1 MRKLKLFLSMLML
14 IAFSVGNVW
23 ATEELKATIDFS
35 SNDFSIPTSK
45 TVDENTYTHDGIS
58 MTLTGTSGNGYA
70 YYSKDKY
77 LLNGKQ
83 GATITFS
90 AFEWKTTKIV
100 VTGRSG
106 ASGSTKMNIFVGE
119 NAVSTETTGCTGT
132 NTYNIAST
140 SQAAGTIY
148 TLKVTSAH
156 NAQFTKFEIY
166 GEDAG
171 TPAKTLTSIAVS
183 GTPTKTSYESGE
195 NFDPAGLV
203 VTGTYSDAS
212 SSPITSGITWSYNPS
227 QTLVKD
233 QTSIG
238 VIATVSEIA
247 SAEYNVTGLTVTEA
261 SPKITITQNEVADFA
276 ASYAEYTWT
285 AGGVSGKL
293 YAYKNAGMQF
303 NPSKTGYYVY
313 NTDPIPGRITKI
325 TMTKASGTDRSW
337 TPYVSTT
344 AMTSASG
351 TALDAQTV
359 TTSGASWDVTGSN
372 SYFYL
377 TVSGG
382 ATVIGSIV
390 IEYTEDA
397 PPAID
402 APSISG
408 DVNFVGSTTVTISH
422 DDADHIYY
430 TTNGV
435 DPTTSSTEYTAPF
448 VVNAD
453 GTTTVKAIA
462 VKGSDVSEVA
472 SKGFTKVT
480 ALESLAALLDAT
492 TSTETAFNV
501 VIDNWVVT
509 CVNGTRAWIA
519 DAANEKGI
527 LLYKSGH
534 NFVAGNKLNGVVLGT
549 KTKLYQGY
557 PELTSLV
564 STDVTVTTAETVT
577 PRATTIAAL
586 TSGYPNEQGTVVK
599 LENLTYT
606 ASSTSF
612 SDGENTLALNTQLYN
627 PSMVDGAIYTVIG
640 VVRYD
645 NNAAISIM
653 PRSVDDVEQTGEAS
667 LPEVTGLAALKAE
680 ATGSSYLL
688 NLTDA
693 VVTLVDGN
701 NAFIEDATAGAL
713 IYFSGHGYATGDK
726 LNGQY
731 EVTTATYQG
740 KFEITAMEAQ
750 TGATKVADAEI
761 PVTTLTIAELDA
773 NFAANESKRIKIVGV
788 DVTDAIGNNDRNG
801 QISDGT
807 NTFALYAGK
816 NGIAAAENAN
826 IDVIGY
832 PTFYNDARQFN
843 VWAQVDITVNEK
855 VPVRFLAPV
864 DWENVYAYTF
874 TYDEVNKTTTEYD
887 GAWPGK
893 QLTKD
898 GDWYAVNVPV
908 DAKVIFHNNLG
919 GDANQTV
926 DIVVDESKCYIWK
939 GLAESG
945 KMDVLAVEGCE
956 MKYYIA
962 GSEALTGQNWQHIA
976 LNEGNTITFNNIAA
990 GDHQFKIT
998 NGTWDW
1004 NIGRTYASA
1013 TGVTLW
1019 AEGDNVG
1026 FTIAEGKVMNITITY
1041 NPATEQITVDAEEV
1055 VAQAWSTVKFKA
1067 AGSDFAIKENVPQ
1080 GQAYTIDLAETPW
1093 RPGYNFAGWSAS
1105 EIASASEFTT
1115 PLTTIT
1121 PDADEVTLYAVFS
1134 KEITPGSANYVK
1146 VTATEDIT
1154 DGQYLI
1160 VYEDEN
1166 VAFNGGLETLD
1177 ASGNTIGVEIEED
1190 KIASN
1195 TTTDAAAFTID
1206 VTNGTVKSASNFY
1219 IGVTSYGNGL
1229 KQNASADTYSAHSFS
1244 INGDGNAIISLNDNW
1259 TDNMILNYNSN
1270 ANDKRFRYYKGG
1282 NQKAIQLY
1290 KKVATP
1296 GTYSYTTDPATIYH
1310 IAGTPALTGEG
1321 TAEAWAHKALGE
1333 GNTIT
1338 FDNVGAGEYKFK
1350 ITDGTW
1356 DWSKGDAAV
1365 DKTNS
1370 SGVTF
1375 SETDGDGNVV
1385 FSVASETSVTITY
1398 DAAND
1403 KILVVAPIVR
1413 NYHIAGSE
1421 ALTGQN
1427 WQHIALNE
1435 GNTITFNNVAAGD
1448 YEFKITDGTWEWYV
1462 SYAAENVDSE
1472 NSNVTISESESNSN
1486 FKFTLD
1492 AKSNVTIAY
1501 NEETGKVTVNA
1512 EAIPEPKNVVIL
1524 AEYNSKFYA
1533 MTNSLSNGALAAVEV
1548 EKDNDKIVVFAEA
1561 DKDAIQWTATTDG
1574 NNTTTL
1580 KDANDKYIKGSSGA
1594 SLSLDE
1600 AAYNWNWDSEKSCYI
1615 SSEYTNRGLFFNNS
1629 GVFKGYATSNLTND
1643 AYAATEVIEIA
1654 AENIILSTKVD
1665 PELAFDP
1672 EEVTLTVGD
1681 EFVAPVLGYVEG
1693 FDGLDDVTL
1702 ESSNTSLAVVN
1713 EGVVSLVADAIGTAT
1728 ITATFAGNNNY
1739 LAGSASYTITVN
1751 EAGDDLSGSWV
1762 LATAVPAVGQKVII
1776 AATYQNETKAM
1787 GIQNS
1792 NNRAAV
1798 ASTLEDDVLTPGAGT
1813 KVFTL
1818 VDAGDGKFA
1827 IQASNGNYLSAAG
1840 TGTSN
1845 YLKEA
1850 ENFDEDNAKW
1860 TITIENG
1867 EANIVASSNNRN
1879 VLRYNSGNTIFSCY
1893 QSGAQ
1898 RAINIYVQDTYTRAL
1913 EPNSYYTVCLP
1924 KKMMEVRGASFWTL
1938 SSRNE
1943 AGSMAYLE
1951 EVDPTTAEAGTPFII
1966 QATDTKLEVVYTGT
1980 ATTTAG
1986 TNGALRGTLSDMD
1999 YDDLSAEGNVYLL
2012 IQNAIRP
2019 LASGN
2024 YLNANRAYINYDDLN
2039 PVAEAPQPAPGRR
2052 VRAVPMQQN
2061 TATGMENVQGDNVQC
2076 TKVLINGQLFIL
2088 RGEKMYDVKGQM
2100 VK

>member
-1 MRKLKLFLSMLML
+1 MRKLKLFLSLLML
-14 IAFSVGNVW
+14 FAFSLGNVW
-23 ATEELKATIDFS
+23 AVDYDLVYTLDGS
-35 SNDFSIPTSK
+35 VTS
-45 TVDENTYTHDGIS
+45 T
-58 MTLTGTSGNGYA
+58 
-70 YYSKDKY
+70 
-77 LLNGKQ
+77 
-83 GATITFS
+83 
-90 AFEWKTTKIV
+90 
-100 VTGRSG
+100 
-106 ASGSTKMNIFVGE
+106 ASGS
-119 NAVSTETTGCTGT
+119 
-132 NTYNIAST
+132 
-140 SQAAGTIY
+140 
-148 TLKVTSAH
+148 SAYATAIDIVD
-156 NAQFTKFEIY
+156 N
-166 GEDAG
+166 
-171 TPAKTLTSIAVS
+171 
-183 GTPTKTSYESGE
+183 
-195 NFDPAGLV
+195 
-203 VTGTYSDAS
+203 
-212 SSPITSGITWSYNPS
+212 GITWNVMGNTTLNPWG
-227 QTLVKD
+227 
-233 QTSIG
+233 IG
-238 VIATVSEIA
+238 GKNLSSTGRELFSKGA
-247 SAEYNVTGLTVTEA
+247 VTGNIAKIEIEHGAASSVTVNSMKVEVATDAAFSDIVSTCNPTFAANSTVTVNHPAGDDAWEDCYYRITYYLTIGNSNKKVEFKSAKFYKEKSA
-261 SPKITITQNEVADFA
+261 SDPVLESITITGDLDNKSYEEGQSIDFA
-276 ASYAEYTWT
+276 GLT
-285 AGGVSGKL
+285 A
-293 YAYKNAGMQF
+293 
-303 NPSKTGYYVY
+303 TGHY
-313 NTDPIPGRITKI
+313 N
-325 TMTKASGTDRSW
+325 
-337 TPYVSTT
+337 
-344 AMTSASG
+344 
-351 TALDAQTV
+351 
-359 TTSGASWDVTGSN
+359 N
-372 SYFYL
+372 
-377 TVSGG
+377 
-382 ATVIGSIV
+382 
-390 IEYTEDA
+390 
-397 PPAID
+397 
-402 APSISG
+402 
-408 DVNFVGSTTVTISH
+408 
-422 DDADHIYY
+422 
-430 TTNGV
+430 
-435 DPTTSSTEYTAPF
+435 SST
-448 VVNAD
+448 AD
-453 GTTTVKAIA
+453 
-462 VKGSDVSEVA
+462 
-472 SKGFTKVT
+472 
-480 ALESLAALLDAT
+480 
-492 TSTETAFNV
+492 
-501 VIDNWVVT
+501 
-509 CVNGTRAWIA
+509 
-519 DAANEKGI
+519 
-527 LLYKSGH
+527 
-534 NFVAGNKLNGVVLGT
+534 
-549 KTKLYQGY
+549 
-557 PELTSLV
+557 
-564 STDVTVTTAETVT
+564 
-577 PRATTIAAL
+577 
-586 TSGYPNEQGTVVK
+586 
-599 LENLTYT
+599 
-606 ASSTSF
+606 
-612 SDGENTLALNTQLYN
+612 
-627 PSMVDGAIYTVIG
+627 
-640 VVRYD
+640 
-645 NNAAISIM
+645 
-653 PRSVDDVEQTGEAS
+653 
-667 LPEVTGLAALKAE
+667 
-680 ATGSSYLL
+680 
-688 NLTDA
+688 LTDA
-693 VVTLVDGN
+693 VEWSFSPALTAGLTSVTATATFNEISGNKVINGLTVAEHAVTPGAYDIPTNNDLWGTSYSGTASGITTLSGSKNDVSITINKNTGSNMYVTSSQTRIYSGYTMIFSVPNGYAITALQFTADGSNWAGEHTADVGTMTDNKNWSGEANSVTISVMGTCRMKAVKVTYAVAAPSKAEAGLEYAEADQKKLTKLGDTFTAPTLVNPNNLTVAYASNNTDVAEVASNGAVTIKAAGVAVITASFAGN
-701 NAFIEDATAGAL
+701 DDYKAGSASYTIGVTAHAGTEADPYNAADVKTAIDVMGTVANAYASGIVSSIYSKSL
-713 IYFSGHGYATGDK
+713 PTEGYISFYFSADGATSGQQIEAYK
-726 LNGQY
+726 CYGLNS
-731 EVTTATYQG
+731 AP
-740 KFEITAMEAQ
+740 FEALSDVE
-750 TGATKVADAEI
+750 TGATVV
-761 PVTTLTIAELDA
+761 VTGNLKKYNSTYEFDA
-773 NFAANESKRIKIVGV
+773 NCYLVSYEASETPKTDISNTLEAPYTVAQADELIDDVNSDLSKTVFVKGVVTGFATNK
-788 DVTDAIGNNDRNG
+788 VTIRD
-801 QISDGT
+801 T
-807 NTFALYAGK
+807 K
-816 NGIAAAENAN
+816 NGEKYIELYKHTLAENISALQEDE
-826 IDVIGY
+826 IVIVKGTMQKY
-832 PTFYNDARQFN
+832 QGTTYQMNQGCQV
-843 VWAQVDITVNEK
+843 VWKKSVALVK
-855 VPVRFLAPV
+855 FLAPV

-874 TYDEVNKTTTEYD
+874 TWDEVNGTTEYD

-926 DIVVDESKCYIWK
+926 DIVADESKCYIWK

-945 KMDVLAVEGCE
+945 KMDVLAVDGCE

-976 LNEGNTITFNNIAA
+976 LNEGNTITFNNVAA

-1019 AEGDNVG
+1019 TEGDNVG
-1026 FTIAEGKVMNITITY
+1026 FTTDKVMNITITY
-1041 NPATEQITVDAEEV
+1041 NPATEQITVAAEEV

-1080 GQAYTIDLAETPW
+1080 GQAYTIDLAENPW

-1177 ASGNTIGVEIEED
+1177 AVSNTIGVEIEED

-1206 VTNGTVKSASNFY
+1206 VTNGTVKSASNLY
-1219 IGVTSYGNGL
+1219 IGVSSNSNGL
-1229 KQNASADTYSAHSFS
+1229 KQTDDAATYTHNFS
-1244 INGDGNAIISLNDNW
+1244 IDADKNAVITAAFEASTMTLR
-1259 TDNMILNYNSN
+1259 YNS
-1270 ANDKRFRYYKGG
+1270 ATGQLRFRYYKNAG
-1282 NQKAIQLY
+1282 QQAIQLY

-1338 FDNVGAGEYKFK
+1338 FDNVEAGEYKFK

-1385 FSVASETSVTITY
+1385 FSIASETSVTITY

-1448 YEFKITDGTWEWYV
+1448 YEFKITDGTWNWYV

-1486 FKFTLD
+1486 FKFTLA

-1533 MTNSLSNGALAAVEV
+1533 MTNSLASGALAAVEV
-1548 EKDNDKIVVFAEA
+1548 EKDNDKIVVFTEA

-1574 NNTTTL
+1574 NNNTTL

-1600 AAYNWNWDSEKSCYI
+1600 AAYNWSWDSEKSCYI
-1615 SSEYTNRGLFFNNS
+1615 SSAYTSRGLFFNNS

-1665 PELAFDP
+1665 PELAFNP

-1681 EFVAPVLGYVEG
+1681 EFVAPVLGSVEG
-1693 FDGLDDVTL
+1693 FDGLANVTL

-1713 EGVVSLVADAIGTAT
+1713 EGVVSLVENATGTAT
-1728 ITATFAGNNNY
+1728 ITATFAGNSNY
-1739 LAGSASYTITVN
+1739 LPGTASYTITVN
-1751 EAGDDLSGSWV
+1751 EVGDDLSGSWV

-1898 RAINIYVQDTYTRAL
+1898 RAINIYVQDTYTRPL
-1913 EPNSYYTVCLP
+1913 EPNRYYTVCLP

-1938 SSRNE
+1938 SSRNTAE
-1943 AGSMAYLE
+1943 TEAYLE

-1966 QATDTKLEVVYTGT
+1966 QATDTKLEVVYTGA

-1986 TNGALRGTLSDMD
+1986 TNGALHGTLTYMD
-1999 YDDLSAEGNVYLL
+1999 ADALAAAGTNIYMLYN
-2012 IQNAIRP
+2012 NALRP
-2019 LASGN
+2019 VGTNNHLD
-2024 YLNANRAYINYDDLN
+2024 ANRAYINYNELN
-2039 PVAEAPQPAPGRR
+2039 PVTEAPQPAPGRR

-2061 TATGMENVQGDNVQC
+2061 TATGIDELNGSEAPA
-2076 TKVLINGQLFIL
+2076 KVLINGQLFIL
-2088 RGEKMYDVKGQM
+2088 RGEKMYDAKGLLVK
-2100 VK
+2100 

>member
-1 MRKLKLFLSMLML
+1 MRKIKLFLSLLML
-14 IAFSVGNVW
+14 FAFSLGNVW
-23 ATEELKATIDFS
+23 AATAEFSYSDLSGQGTSGSGADFTGATKGDVFMSGKGNGNTSYVQIYANGTLTFTPLNGATITKIVLEATTSGYVKTWSSSPEGVSVSDKYVTWEGSSTSVVTLTNTASGQARIKKMTVTYTEGSGTPTCATPTFS
-35 SNDFSIPTSK
+35 PAAGSYEGTQNVTISSTAGATIYYTTDGSTPSTSSSVYSSPIAVSADMTIKAYAVKADYDDSEVATAAYTITEGPDVTIDLLDEGWGFPTSK
-45 TVDENTYTHDGIS
+45 VINETSYTNGSYTIKVA
-58 MTLTGTSGNGYA
+58 GTSGNGFRTYGTYFLLGQSGA
-70 YYSKDKY
+70 YIELPVFTSPI
-77 LLNGKQ
+77 
-83 GATITFS
+83 A
-90 AFEWKTTKIV
+90 KIV
-100 VTGRSG
+100 VAGNSNGSG
-106 ASGSTKMNIFVGE
+106 TVAWNIYQGE
-119 NAVSTETTGCTGT
+119 NAVSIAASGCKNDAYTFE
-132 NTYNIAST
+132 IA
-140 SQAAGTIY
+140 AANQKANVAHTI
-148 TLKVTSAH
+148 KVTSAA
-156 NAQFTKFEIY
+156 NLQIKNIKIY
-166 GEDAG
+166 FGEAAAVDA
-171 TPAKTLTSIAVS
+171 
-183 GTPTKTSYESGE
+183 PTISGE
-195 NFDPAGLV
+195 
-203 VTGTYSDAS
+203 
-212 SSPITSGITWSYNPS
+212 TS
-227 QTLVKD
+227 
-233 QTSIG
+233 
-238 VIATVSEIA
+238 
-247 SAEYNVTGLTVTEA
+247 
-261 SPKITITQNEVADFA
+261 
-276 ASYAEYTWT
+276 
-285 AGGVSGKL
+285 
-293 YAYKNAGMQF
+293 
-303 NPSKTGYYVY
+303 
-313 NTDPIPGRITKI
+313 
-325 TMTKASGTDRSW
+325 
-337 TPYVSTT
+337 
-344 AMTSASG
+344 
-351 TALDAQTV
+351 
-359 TTSGASWDVTGSN
+359 
-372 SYFYL
+372 
-377 TVSGG
+377 
-382 ATVIGSIV
+382 
-390 IEYTEDA
+390 
-397 PPAID
+397 
-402 APSISG
+402 
-408 DVNFVGSTTVTISH
+408 FVGSTEVTITAEGA
-422 DDADHIYY
+422 DAIYY
-430 TTNGV
+430 TLDGT
-435 DPTTSSTEYTAPF
+435 DPTTSSTKYTEGFTLDA
-448 VVNAD
+448 
-453 GTTTVKAIA
+453 TKTVKAIA
-462 VKGSDVSEVA
+462 VKGSDVSAVA
-472 SKGFTKVT
+472 EKTFTKVE

-501 VIDNWVVT
+501 VISDWVVT
-509 CVNGTRAWIA
+509 GVSGSRAWIA

-557 PELTSLV
+557 PELTTLLS
-564 STDVTVTTAETVT
+564 SDVTVTAAEAIT
-577 PRATTIAAL
+577 PRTTTIAAL
-586 TSGYPNEQGTVVK
+586 TSGYNKEQGTVVK

-606 ASSTSF
+606 ASTTSF
-612 SDGENTLALNTQLYN
+612 SDGANTIKLNTQLYN
-627 PSMVDGAIYTVIG
+627 PAMVDGAEYTIIG
-640 VVRYD
+640 IVRYD
-645 NNAAISIM
+645 DNAAISIM

-713 IYFSGHGYATGDK
+713 IYYNGHELAAGDK
-726 LNGQY
+726 LNGKY

-740 KFEITAMEAQ
+740 KFEITAMTAQ
-750 TGATKVADAEI
+750 EGANKVADAEI

-816 NGIAAAENAN
+816 NGIAAAENDN
-826 IDVIGY
+826 VDIIGY
-832 PTFYNDARQFN
+832 PTFYNDAHQFN
-843 VWAQVDITVNEK
+843 VWAQTDITVNEK
-855 VPVRFLAPV
+855 VTVRFFAPSS
-864 DWENVYAYTF
+864 WENVY
-874 TYDEVNKTTTEYD
+874 VNTWD
-887 GAWPGK
+887 GTDNGQHAMTAVGE
-893 QLTKD
+893 
-898 GDWYAVNVPV
+898 GNWYQCKIEKGAPFLFYNGSW
-908 DAKVIFHNNLG
+908 NG
-919 GDANQTV
+919 TNQTV
-926 DIVVDESKCYIWK
+926 DIAALTEDKCFMGTLPETEGGKISV
-939 GLAESG
+939 AE
-945 KMDVLAVEGCE
+945 VANCAAT
-956 MKYYIA
+956 YFIA
-962 GSEALTGQNWQHIA
+962 GSEALTGQDWQHIA
-976 LNEGNTITFNNIAA
+976 LNEGNTITFNNVAA

-998 NGTWDW
+998 NGTWYW
-1004 NIGRTYASA
+1004 SIGLANASA

-1019 AEGDNVG
+1019 NGGDNVG
-1026 FTIAEGKVMNITITY
+1026 FTTTAAMNITITY
-1041 NPATEQITVDAEEV
+1041 NPATNTITVAAEAVPDNVE
-1055 VAQAWSTVKFKA
+1055 WSTVKFKA

-1080 GQAYTIDLAETPW
+1080 GQPYTIDLAETPW

-1270 ANDKRFRYYKGG
+1270 TNDKRFRYYKGG

-1338 FDNVGAGEYKFK
+1338 FDNVEAGEYKFK

-1421 ALTGQN
+1421 ALTGQD

-1435 GNTITFNNVAAGD
+1435 GNSITFNNVAAGD
-1448 YEFKITDGTWEWYV
+1448 YEFKITDGTWDWYV

-1486 FKFTLD
+1486 FKFTLA

-1512 EAIPEPKNVVIL
+1512 EAIPEPKNVVVL

-1533 MTNSLSNGALAAVEV
+1533 MTNSLASGALAAVEV

-1574 NNTTTL
+1574 NNNTTL

-1600 AAYNWNWDSEKSCYI
+1600 AAYNWNWDSEESCYI

-1629 GVFKGYATSNLTND
+1629 GVFKGYATSNLAND

-1665 PELAFDP
+1665 PQLAFNP

-1681 EFVAPVLGYVEG
+1681 EFVAPVLGYVGG

-1713 EGVVSLVADAIGTAT
+1713 EGVVSLVENATGTAT
-1728 ITATFAGNNNY
+1728 ITATFAGNSNY
-1739 LAGSASYTITVN
+1739 LAGTASYTITVN
-1751 EAGDDLSGSWV
+1751 EVGDDLSGSWV
-1762 LATAVPAVGQKVII
+1762 LATTVPAVGQKVII

-1798 ASTLEDDVLTPGAGT
+1798 VSTLEDDVLTPGAGT

-1898 RAINIYVQDTYTRAL
+1898 RAINIYVQDTYTRPL
-1913 EPNSYYTVCLP
+1913 EPNRYYTVCLP

-1938 SSRNE
+1938 SSRNTAE
-1943 AGSMAYLE
+1943 TEAYLE

-1966 QATDTKLEVVYTGT
+1966 QATDTKLEVVYTGA

-1986 TNGALRGTLSDMD
+1986 TNGALHGTLTYMSAA
-1999 YDDLSAEGNVYLL
+1999 DLAAAGSNIYMLYN
-2012 IQNAIRP
+2012 NALRP
-2019 LASGN
+2019 VGTNNHLD
-2024 YLNANRAYINYDDLN
+2024 ANRAYINYNELN
-2039 PVAEAPQPAPGRR
+2039 PVTEAPQPAPGRR

-2061 TATGMENVQGDNVQC
+2061 TATGIDELNGSEAPA
-2076 TKVLINGQLFIL
+2076 KVLINGQLFIL
-2088 RGEKMYDVKGQM
+2088 RGEKMYDAKGLLVK
-2100 VK
+2100 